1 MEIYNI
7 LGTAGFLLSTIVLV
21 MLSLFFVQYSI
32 SIEISPFFILIVPLF
47 VAGIMLRG
55 VAWMEFGK
63 AAMKR
68 FYFITGG
75 AVIILGV
82 LMVYAFSGLLQYAV
96 NIPSLSNLAHIINVI
111 AILALWLAYSTME
124 FLSLK
129 RIFKD
134 GFLRLSTFNILGAV
148 LVVISLLYLD
158 NYTVYILAAAF
169 AVCAIG
175 TFLAAIGFLSLE
187 TTKRKSVFRTLY

>member
-111 AILALWLAYSTME
+111 AILAMWLAYSTME

-175 TFLAAIGFLSLE
+175 TFWQ
-187 TTKRKSVFRTLY
+187 R